1 MQKLASFL
9 LDIVGLFFQGLIFI
23 AAIGC
28 SYGLLIDWTM
38 HKRLM
43 NSFHASSDIMSYC
56 IQQLA
61 EDGPLA
67 AAIVTGLTI
76 AGLIGCYLLGIIISY
91 FGKWL
96 LERGPLDRNR
106 AICFKENTEVLEGVK
121 LKLYAEFHVTLRE
134 IRVKMGWAPFY
145 RWASHLASIRGW
157 KTPLLLYKLRCS
169 TYRSL
174 TGIFAVA
181 FCFVIV
187 LQLLNV
193 VLSYSYAINLHWT
206 MFVLLCIAFLAAA
219 YVSKR
224 FYEEDYL
231 RTGNESV
238 MILNSYFASSSEGKE
253 E

>member
-23 AAIGC
+23 ASIGC
-28 SYGLLIDWTM
+28 AYGLLIDWSM
-38 HKRLM
+38 HERFLS
-43 NSFHASSDIMSYC
+43 SFHASSDIMSYS
-56 IQQLA
+56 IQQMADNGVLA
-61 EDGPLA
+61 K
-67 AAIVTGLTI
+67 AIVAVLTI

-96 LERGPLDRNR
+96 LEHGPFLRDR
-106 AICFKENTEVLEGVK
+106 AICFKENTEVLEAVK

-174 TGIFAVA
+174 TGIFTVV
-181 FCFVIV
+181 FCFILI

-206 MFVLLCIAFLAAA
+206 MFALLSIAFLAAA

-238 MILNSYFASSSEGKE
+238 MILNSYFTSSDKKE

>member
-28 SYGLLIDWTM
+28 AYGLLIDWSM
-38 HKRLM
+38 HERFL
-43 NSFHASSDIMSYC
+43 NSFHASSDIISYGL
-56 IQQLA
+56 QQLA
-61 EDGPLA
+61 EEGALPM
-67 AAIVTGLTI
+67 AITVGLVI
-76 AGLIGCYLLGIIISY
+76 VGLIGCYLIGIIISY

-96 LERGPLDRNR
+96 LEQGPLQRNR
-106 AICFKENTEVLEGVK
+106 AICFKENTVVLEAVK
-121 LKLYAEFHVTLRE
+121 LKLYDEFHVTLRE
-134 IRVKMGWAPFY
+134 IRIKMGWAPFY
-145 RWASHLASIRGW
+145 RWASHLSSIRGW

-174 TGIFAVA
+174 TGIFVVAV
-181 FCFVIV
+181 CFVIM
-187 LQLLNV
+187 LQLLNL
-193 VLSYSYAINLHWT
+193 VLSYFYTVNMHWT
-206 MFVLLCIAFLAAA
+206 MFVVLCIGFLAAA

-238 MILNSYFASSSEGKE
+238 MILNSYFTSSEGKE